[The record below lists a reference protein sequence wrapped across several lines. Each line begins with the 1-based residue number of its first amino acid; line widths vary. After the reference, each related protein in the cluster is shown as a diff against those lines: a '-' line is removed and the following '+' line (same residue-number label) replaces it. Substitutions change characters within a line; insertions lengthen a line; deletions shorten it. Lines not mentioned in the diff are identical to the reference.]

1 MSVRLALA
9 EDVSLRQAPVAV
21 DEQIGS
27 VCSFGKLTNERLDRR
42 SV

>member
-9 EDVSLRQAPVAV
+9 EDVSLRQALVAV

-27 VCSFGKLTNERLDRR
+27 VCSFNKLTNECLDRR